1 MNENLKKEL
10 WDYFKH
16 LGKDALIMSHYDLEE
31 ATEYTA
37 ELWKTF
43 LNEPDVVSWIDSE
56 LAIIQDAELKKL
68 VNNINTSNS
77 VGKAQ
82 IINSLSKL
90 SEKSTNKEGPIFVY
104 CYIPPNAEQL
114 QAENVNVLKN
124 DPFLKE
130 V

>member
-1 MNENLKKEL
+1 MTEELKKEL
-10 WDYFKH
+10 WAYFKH
-16 LGKDALIMSHYDLEE
+16 LGKDALIMSHYDLQEI
-31 ATEYTA
+31 TEYSA
-37 ELWKTF
+37 ETWKTF
-43 LNEPDVVSWIDSE
+43 LNEPDVITWIDSE

-90 SEKSTNKEGPIFVY
+90 SEKSTTKDGPIFVY

-114 QAENVNVLKN
+114 QAENVKTINN

>member
-1 MNENLKKEL
+1 MDEKLKNDL
-10 WDYFKH
+10 WTYFKH

-31 ATEYTA
+31 ITEHSA
-37 ELWKTF
+37 ETWKLF
-43 LNEPDVVSWIDSE
+43 LNEPDVVSWVDSE

-90 SEKSTNKEGPIFVY
+90 SEKITNKEGPVFVY
-104 CYIPPNAEQL
+104 CYIPPNAEQS
-114 QAENVNVLKN
+114 QAENVITLNQ

-130 V
+130 I